1 MTRILLLAV
10 AILHLVHAQQIGT
23 PDIHPKLQTWKCT
36 KKHGCT
42 KQATSVVLDALSHPL
57 HLVGNA
63 GISCGDWSGLNKS
76 LCSTDSDCAQNCILD
91 GVDYASYGV
100 STKDDKLVLHQ
111 YIQSHNETT
120 VASPRVYL
128 LDESGKNYDM
138 LRLLNQELS
147 FDVDVSSLVCGMNGA
162 LYLSEMSRSG
172 GRSDLNPAGAQY
184 GTGYC
189 DVQCPATAFIDGVAN
204 VDADGACCNEMDLWE
219 ANAVSTGYTAHAC
232 NISRLYECSGDECG
246 SEGVCDKSGCGFNPY
261 ALGDHDYYGYRK
273 VVDTSKRFTVVTQF
287 VTDDG
292 SEGGSLREIRRLYV
306 QDGKVIQN
314 AVVEVSGSD
323 IDSLTDGSCSTS
335 ASRFQQ
341 LGGLKQMG
349 KALSRGMVLIFSIW
363 NDSGAFMNWLDS
375 GSAGPCN
382 STAGNPK
389 LIQAQHPGTSVTFS
403 NIRWGDIGST
413 YVH

>member
-1 MTRILLLAV
+1 MA
-10 AILHLVHAQQIGT
+10 ALHLVNAQQIGT

-36 KKHGCT
+36 KKYGCT
-42 KQATSVVLDALSHPL
+42 KQATSVVLDAVSHPL
-57 HLVGNA
+57 HLVGNT
-63 GISCGDWSGLNKS
+63 GISCGDWSGLNTS
-76 LCSTDSDCAQNCILD
+76 LCSTDSDCAQNCVFD
-91 GVDYASYGV
+91 GVDYASHGV

-111 YIQSHNETT
+111 YLQSNNETT

-189 DVQCPATAFIDGVAN
+189 DAQCPTTPFIDGVAN
-204 VDADGACCNEMDLWE
+204 VEANGACCNEMDLWE
-219 ANAVSTGYTAHAC
+219 ANALSTGYTPHVC

-261 ALGDHDYYGYRK
+261 ALGDHEYYGYRK

-287 VTDDG
+287 VADDG
-292 SEGGSLREIRRLYV
+292 SEGGSLGQIRRLYV

-314 AVVEVSGSD
+314 TVVEASGTD
-323 IDSLTDGSCSTS
+323 IDSLTDAYCSKS
-335 ASRFQQ
+335 ASSFQQ

-363 NDSGAFMNWLDS
+363 TDSGAFMNWLDS
-375 GSAGPCN
+375 GNAGPCN
-382 STAGNPK
+382 GTEGNPK

-413 YVH
+413 YVQ